1 MASADTVRIVRDV
14 LGDGAVAAGDALG
27 AFAVDGQIPRCVAYP
42 ETSDALSRCAA
53 ALHEAGLAVIPAGN
67 GTHLSVGRPPRAY
80 DVALSTRRMRRVVAH
95 EAADLTVTVE
105 AGCTLAELNDVLA
118 SAGQLL
124 PLDPPHPEQRT
135 VGSIIA
141 TDAWGPWR
149 LAHGK
154 VRDLLIGVTLV
165 LASGTVVRGG
175 GRVVKNVAGYDLMK
189 LFTGS
194 FGTLG
199 IVVEA
204 TFKVRP
210 RPEHTAVLV
219 VPVGG
224 VAAAAALGGAVVDGP
239 LAPHFVEVVNAAA
252 GARRGLHGAAVVVGC
267 AGVLAEV
274 EVQHERMRTLP
285 GVGGVRRL
293 DATAG
298 QQLYTALRD
307 LPDDAGDGAGGGDG
321 GAAVLGCA
329 LSVVPSRLGDLL
341 QDAEAAALRQ
351 GAELLVR
358 AEVGV
363 GTASV
368 RCLGVTE
375 DRAVVL
381 AEWLREATRAAGGW
395 IRFDVLPTVW
405 KTRIDPWGG
414 EPPGVALMRGVK
426 HTLDPKTR
434 LSPGRFVG
442 GI

>member
-1 MASADTVRIVRDV
+1 MASADAVRIVRDV

-27 AFAVDGQIPRCVAYP
+27 AFAVDGQIPQCVAYP

-53 ALHEAGLAVIPAGN
+53 ALHEAGRAVIPAGN
-67 GTHLSVGRPPRAY
+67 GTHLRLGRPPRAY

-118 SAGQLL
+118 SAGQIL
-124 PLDPPHPEQRT
+124 PLDPPHPERRT

-154 VRDLLIGVTLV
+154 VRDLLIGVTVV

-224 VAAAAALGGAVVDGP
+224 VAAAALRSVLRWWTGRWRRTSWKSSTRPPAHGSGCTGRRSWSGAPGCWRKSRCSTSVCGHCRVSPMCVDSMRRRASGCTQPCGTCQTTRAMGPVVVTAG
-239 LAPHFVEVVNAAA
+239 LRCS
-252 GARRGLHGAAVVVGC
+252 GAR
-267 AGVLAEV
+267 
-274 EVQHERMRTLP
+274 
-285 GVGGVRRL
+285 
-293 DATAG
+293 
-298 QQLYTALRD
+298 
-307 LPDDAGDGAGGGDG
+307 
-321 GAAVLGCA
+321 
-329 LSVVPSRLGDLL
+329 
-341 QDAEAAALRQ
+341 
-351 GAELLVR
+351 
-358 AEVGV
+358 
-363 GTASV
+363 
-368 RCLGVTE
+368 
-375 DRAVVL
+375 
-381 AEWLREATRAAGGW
+381 
-395 IRFDVLPTVW
+395 
-405 KTRIDPWGG
+405 
-414 EPPGVALMRGVK
+414 
-426 HTLDPKTR
+426 
-434 LSPGRFVG
+434 
-442 GI
+442 